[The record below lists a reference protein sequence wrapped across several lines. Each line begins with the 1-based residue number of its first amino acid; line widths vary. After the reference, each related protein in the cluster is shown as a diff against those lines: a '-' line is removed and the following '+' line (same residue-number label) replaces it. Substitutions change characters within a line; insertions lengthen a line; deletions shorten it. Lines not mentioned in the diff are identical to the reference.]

1 MPDIEDVENKMDR
14 SKRSDADIEVKPEP
28 YANMKEYLEHISKIE
43 QSGVIYVSDEDY
55 AWLCDYLDDEEA
67 E

>member
-1 MPDIEDVENKMDR
+1 MEDLEKEMDA
-14 SKRSDADIEVKPEP
+14 SKRSDADIEVKPAP
-28 YANMKEYLEHISKIE
+28 YADMKEYLEHISKIE

-55 AWLCDYLDDEEA
+55 DWLRDYLDDEEA

>member
-1 MPDIEDVENKMDR
+1 MEDLEKEMDA

-28 YANMKEYLEHISKIE
+28 YADMKEYLEHISKIE
-43 QSGVIYVSDEDY
+43 QSGVIYVSDENYD
-55 AWLCDYLDDEEA
+55 WLCDYLDDEEA

>member
-1 MPDIEDVENKMDR
+1 MEDLEKEMDA

-28 YANMKEYLEHISKIE
+28 YADMKEYLEHISKIE

-55 AWLCDYLDDEEA
+55 DWLCDYIDDDDEVE
-67 E
+67 

>member
-1 MPDIEDVENKMDR
+1 MEDLEKEMDA

-28 YANMKEYLEHISKIE
+28 YADMKEYLEHISKIE

-55 AWLCDYLDDEEA
+55 DLLCDHLDDDGEA
-67 E
+67 K

>member
-1 MPDIEDVENKMDR
+1 MEDLEKEMDA

-28 YANMKEYLEHISKIE
+28 YSDMKEYLEHISKIE

-55 AWLCDYLDDEEA
+55 DWLCDYLDDDGEVE
-67 E
+67 

>member
-1 MPDIEDVENKMDR
+1 MEDLEKEMDA

-55 AWLCDYLDDEEA
+55 DWLCDHLDDDGEA
-67 E
+67 K

>member
-1 MPDIEDVENKMDR
+1 MKNLEKKMETN
-14 SKRSDADIEVKPEP
+14 KRSDTNIEVKPEP
-28 YANMKEYLEHISKIE
+28 YADMKEYLERISKIE

-55 AWLCDYLDDEEA
+55 DWLCDYLDDEEI

>member
-1 MPDIEDVENKMDR
+1 MKNLEKKMET
-14 SKRSDADIEVKPEP
+14 SKRSDADIDIKPEP
-28 YANMKEYLEHISKIE
+28 YADMKEYLEHISKIE

-55 AWLCDYLDDEEA
+55 DWLRDYLDDEET